1 MSRPSN
7 IPSDELS
14 MLYLEASA
22 PIRAI
27 LGVGTVALLVA
38 CASARPE
45 TPSAVTQAGSPKVAP
60 VTQVEVYVLPYY
72 QSASTPDGR
81 PMVSVGDR
89 FDPLL
94 ASTKRE
100 DVTAARDAI
109 RSKPQMVTPMTLMV
123 LAIRLYDLGL
133 RDESVFWFYVAKDRY
148 ITLAEVLD
156 VQSPA
161 LSQAADAVR
170 NFALLAGPVIN
181 GYAFCDPARQRELRS
196 KALTWVEQNPY
207 QVLFWDRLPA
217 RPGDR
222 NANLQRAHA
231 RIRAGA
237 EDEQRLLDDPAK
249 LREFTRLREANQA
262 EARFCWG

>member
-1 MSRPSN
+1 
-7 IPSDELS
+7 
-14 MLYLEASA
+14 MLCLEA
-22 PIRAI
+22 RARMRAT
-27 LGVGTVALLVA
+27 LGLGTAVLMLG

-45 TPSAVTQAGSPKVAP
+45 KQAAIRQAGSPKVAR
-60 VTQVEVYVLPYY
+60 VTQVEIYVLPYY

-89 FDPLL
+89 FDALL

-123 LAIRLYDLGL
+123 LAIRLYDVGL

-170 NFALLAGPVIN
+170 NFAILAGPVIN

-222 NANLQRAHA
+222 DANLQRAHA

-237 EDEQRLLDDPAK
+237 EEEQRLLEDPAK
-249 LREFTRLREANQA
+249 LRELTRLRQANLA
-262 EARFCWG
+262 ESRFCWR